1 MVRSQSTLIFIVLG
15 AASISVKAAP
25 FKRFAPVVETG
36 PEKDAASCAFSSQDI
51 PESGHSQDCS
61 FEGELSAFPGHL
73 IDTKLQD
80 SSQFSLVDPMSPHS
94 SSLHV
99 FHSLQ
104 VHEVIDVDSVSI
116 PSLDSRTRA
125 PRPPDPLAA
134 VTHPTGVLLP
144 PSPLSAPIARP
155 LSRVRTYTD
164 VARDPSIESRPRY
177 PSDLNV
183 DVHSTIA
190 SGVLPPT
197 SPTVGYAPVADSDMI
212 LQKRTDSD
220 ITSGHNIESR
230 IVHPSSSSG
239 PLNPLANAFSAQGS
253 ETTANQQRTADVQKK
268 PTDALGRAAKNPPSP
283 MVVTSSGP
291 FLNPLASEFSTKSSA
306 ATTPNQQTTT
316 DSVQEKIDAII
327 AAQSPPSPMVV
338 SSSGPFLNPPASAFS
353 AKSSYS
359 AATTPVQQT
368 TGYVQQKKNAIIAAT
383 PPSPMVV
390 SSSFAYNIVS
400 ERLSDNS
407 PPSAV
412 RDSLESYSQSQW
424 LADIGNAHI
433 TNWNQFLETDSGK
446 LWQDTDRLLSSM
458 RPKIDRDSVRFLI
471 ISQIIRAHLGPARDG
486 KWTAKNVHEEL
497 TKWNYPQYWSDMKA
511 PQDEFFART
520 ETGQLVRRICRLI
533 QKSTHIQ
540 VYPELR
546 LLILEDMR
554 GGQASVNG
562 KTAELG
568 VGNTKIQGGN
578 VGASQRAARGVVK
591 KT

>member
-1 MVRSQSTLIFIVLG
+1 MVRSQSTLIFIILG

-25 FKRFAPVVETG
+25 FRRFAPVVETG
-36 PEKDAASCAFSSQDI
+36 PEKNAASCAFSSQDI

-73 IDTKLQD
+73 IDTKD
-80 SSQFSLVDPMSPHS
+80 SVHFNPMSPHS
-94 SSLHV
+94 SSLPV
-99 FHSLQ
+99 FYSLRL
-104 VHEVIDVDSVSI
+104 HEVIDVDAVSI

-125 PRPPDPLAA
+125 PHPPDPLAA

-164 VARDPSIESRPRY
+164 VARDPSIESRPPY
-177 PSDLNV
+177 PSGLDV
-183 DVHSTIA
+183 DVHSTVA

-230 IVHPSSSSG
+230 IVLPSSSSG

-268 PTDALGRAAKNPPSP
+268 PTDAIRAAQNPPSP

-306 ATTPNQQTTT
+306 ATTPKQQTTA

-327 AAQSPPSPMVV
+327 AAKSRPSPMVV

-359 AATTPVQQT
+359 AATTPVQQST
-368 TGYVQQKKNAIIAAT
+368 AYVQQKKNAIIAAT

-407 PPSAV
+407 PPYAV
-412 RDSLESYSQSQW
+412 RDSLQSYSQSQW

-446 LWQDTDRLLSSM
+446 LWLDTDRLLSSM
-458 RPKIDRDSVRFLI
+458 RPKIDRDSVRSLI
-471 ISQIIRAHLGPARDG
+471 ISQIILAHLGPARDG

-497 TKWNYPQYWSDMKA
+497 TKWNYSQYWSDMKA

-562 KTAELG
+562 KQQNSE
-568 VGNTKIQGGN
+568 
-578 VGASQRAARGVVK
+578 
-591 KT
+591 

>member
-73 IDTKLQD
+73 IDTKD

-253 ETTANQQRTADVQKK
+253 ETTANQQRTADVQKEAYRRHQSRSESSFSDASFPQRALRLRLPNNK
-268 PTDALGRAAKNPPSP
+268 PTA
-283 MVVTSSGP
+283 
-291 FLNPLASEFSTKSSA
+291 
-306 ATTPNQQTTT
+306 

-327 AAQSPPSPMVV
+327 AAKSRPSPMVV

-368 TGYVQQKKNAIIAAT
+368 TAYVQQKKNAIIAAT

-390 SSSFAYNIVS
+390 SSSIAYNIVS

-407 PPSAV
+407 PPYAV
-412 RDSLESYSQSQW
+412 RDSLQSYSQSQW

-433 TNWNQFLETDSGK
+433 TNWNQFLGTDSGR
-446 LWQDTDRLLSSM
+446 LWLETDRLLSSM

-471 ISQIIRAHLGPARDG
+471 ISQIILAHLGPARDG

-497 TKWNYPQYWSDMKA
+497 TKWDYPRYWSDTKVSE
-511 PQDEFFART
+511 DDFFAT
-520 ETGQLVRRICRLI
+520 QTGQLTRRICRLV
-533 QKSTHIQ
+533 KKKTN
-540 VYPELR
+540 VEEYPALR
-546 LLILEDMR
+546 TLIWEDIR
-554 GGQASVNG
+554 RQASVNG
-562 KTAELG
+562 KAELG
-568 VGNTKIQGGN
+568 VGNTHFQGGN
-578 VGASQRAARGVVK
+578 VGASQRAARGVVLK
-591 KT
+591 ES